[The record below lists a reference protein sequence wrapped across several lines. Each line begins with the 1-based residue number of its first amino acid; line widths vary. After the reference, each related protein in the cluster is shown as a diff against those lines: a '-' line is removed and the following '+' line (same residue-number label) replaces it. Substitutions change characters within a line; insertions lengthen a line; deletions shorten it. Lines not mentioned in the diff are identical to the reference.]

1 MHILTDFSL
10 QSCWA
15 ADFKI
20 LKLKCNRRVGVTETE
35 PVMFSKTVRLYCVYE
50 EKKELTGRKCL
61 FPWNN
66 NRKIK
71 PRLQGQFTPNFFPL
85 NRPSVTQAARGGTLI
100 VHSWGAFGLLA
111 PRWMVKPTIGSFK
124 LFFFLNHHSHV
135 LIKTNKKNTASC
147 LQMSRVEFDQFQ
159 RMCQESWKS
168 LPRLTRVVRAATDY
182 WTKLQPC
189 VVFALLHS
197 PFHSLPSPPL
207 SLSLGHK
214 ILHYNTASQW
224 V

>member
-1 MHILTDFSL
+1 M
-10 QSCWA
+10 QSTCR
-15 ADFKI
+15 
-20 LKLKCNRRVGVTETE
+20 CNGNGACDVFQNSAIVLCLWRE
-35 PVMFSKTVRLYCVYE
+35 
-50 EKKELTGRKCL
+50 KELTGRKCL

-135 LIKTNKKNTASC
+135 LIKTNKKKHSFLSANVKSGIRSVSENVPRIMEKLAKTNTRGKSC
-147 LQMSRVEFDQFQ
+147 H
-159 RMCQESWKS
+159 
-168 LPRLTRVVRAATDY
+168 RLLNQVTALCCVR
-182 WTKLQPC
+182 
-189 VVFALLHS
+189 
-197 PFHSLPSPPL
+197 SPPL
-207 SLSLGHK
+207 TLSLTSFSSTLSLSWSQ
-214 ILHYNTASQW
+214 NTTL
-224 V
+224 